1 MESPITRLRA
11 TEKTLEKT
19 KIELARTREELRNA
33 KKRIEEVT
41 ANRSSGCVGKNEME
55 TTKTHKEWKERESG
69 ELANVIRDYMISSS
83 LTLDVLDEAKELVED
98 VYKSNATMK
107 KPDESGKWY
116 PETSDGIVVI
126 RGKSILKP

>member
-1 MESPITRLRA
+1 MESPIIKLRA
-11 TEKTLEKT
+11 TEKILEET
-19 KIELARTREELRNA
+19 RNELARTREELHNA
-33 KKRIEEVT
+33 KKRIEEIT

-69 ELANVIRDYMISSS
+69 ELANVIRNYMISRS
-83 LTLDVLDEAKELVED
+83 LTLDVLDEAKRLVED

>member
-1 MESPITRLRA
+1 MESPIIKLKA
-11 TEKTLEKT
+11 TEETLEET
-19 KIELARTREELRNA
+19 KSELACTREELHNA
-33 KKRIEEVT
+33 KKRIEELT
-41 ANRSSGCVGKNEME
+41 ANRRSGME
-55 TTKTHKEWKERESG
+55 ATKTHKEWKEREA
-69 ELANVIRDYMISSS
+69 EKLANVIANHMISRS
-83 LTLDVLDEAKELVED
+83 LTLEVLDEAKELVED